1 MFFYHGFWYTYTVQ
15 LGVMSVN
22 RHQYLDFAVG
32 IVPCPIIVFSYSFI
46 FIKLRRNNKNMA
58 ITKRNASVRRDP
70 ENQTRNKVNATELR
84 LLIQISPIILFIF
97 NKNVRTKV
105 NAMFC
110 FKHSKEQAQSINKG
124 TSVNEAHT
132 SAMTAV
138 Y

>member
-22 RHQYLDFAVG
+22 RHQYLDLVVG
-32 IVPCPIIVFSYSFI
+32 IAPCPIIVFSYSFI

-58 ITKRNASVRRDP
+58 ITKWNVSVRRDP

-97 NKNVRTKV
+97 NKSVRTNV

-110 FKHSKEQAQSINKG
+110 FKYSKEQSQSINKG
-124 TSVNEAHT
+124 TSVNEAHA